1 MSKKSRRKDNVGVA
15 RQKETLR
22 LDKEHGASIALT
34 VFGAAWVLFGFC
46 ALWYGLRI
54 NTTVQ
59 TPVTVGA
66 FITALGAVIL
76 LRGIMLQVRHRKER
90 KALDNMSVAPS
101 PVAAKGREAKG
112 SEVKGSEAKAGDN
125 SASAAASSPAA
136 GAVAG
141 AAGQKKKSKKRN

>member
-76 LRGIMLQVRHRKER
+76 LRGVMLQVRHRKER

-112 SEVKGSEAKAGDN
+112 SEAKAGDN
-125 SASAAASSPAA
+125 SASAAAGAA
-136 GAVAG
+136 S